1 MPENQESSNT
11 PRQKARRLFS
21 DARDKARQWLGSL
34 IEPEEEGGETKGFS
48 RAARL
53 FLWLCVSLCVLFLIW
68 SAVGKLDIVSTA
80 QGRVIPST
88 KVKSVQHLEG
98 GIVSEILVKEGDRVS
113 PGQKLVV
120 LEETAQGSSV
130 EELEVRINSL
140 AAEAARLE
148 AEAQGLDEPVFPEDL
163 VLHHPEIVDEATELF
178 NARRTRLEND
188 LAVERENVIQR
199 EQDISEIKA
208 RLRNA
213 KKSLKLVREQIKISE
228 ELLKDNLTTKYK
240 HLSFQ
245 REESQLKGKVEQ
257 DGAALPRAESSLAES
272 KERLKRVTHSFQED
286 ARKDLK
292 KVNRELEEF
301 TQRLRKFK
309 DTLKRTVIRS
319 PVHGVVKTLHIVT
332 IGGVVKPG
340 MDIVEVVP
348 LSDRLVVEAHLPIQD
363 IGYVQV
369 GQKAKVTLASQD
381 AGRFG
386 KLDGLVVQ
394 VSPDTFTTPD
404 GRTFYSVR
412 IETEEDSFVRGNFEY
427 KLIPGMLVTAY
438 IHTGERTVLEYFLSP
453 FLESMDQAM
462 QER

>member
-1 MPENQESSNT
+1 MPENQESNK
-11 PRQKARRLFS
+11 PLKQRLRRFCS
-21 DARDKARQWLGSL
+21 DAPARAKEWLRGL
-34 IEPEEEGGETKGFS
+34 VAPEEEDGENKGFS

-98 GIVSEILVKEGDRVS
+98 GIVREILVKEGDRVR
-113 PGQKLVV
+113 PGQTLVI

-130 EELEVRINSL
+130 EELEIRINSL
-140 AAEAARLE
+140 AAEKARLE

-163 VLHHPEIVDEATELF
+163 VRHHPEIVEQAMELF

-188 LAVERENVIQR
+188 LAMDRENVIQR
-199 EQDISEIKA
+199 EQDVHEITAGLKNA
-208 RLRNA
+208 RQ
-213 KKSLKLVREQIKISE
+213 SLKLVREQIKISE
-228 ELLKDNLTTKYK
+228 ELLQENLTTKYK
-240 HLSFQ
+240 HLSFL
-245 REESQLKGKVEQ
+245 REESELKGKIEQ
-257 DGAALPRAESSLAES
+257 NSAALPRAESSLAES
-272 KERLKRVTHSFQED
+272 REKLKRVTHSFQEN
-286 ARKDLK
+286 AREDLK
-292 KVNRELEEF
+292 KVDRELEEF
-301 TQRLRKFK
+301 TQRLRKFS

-340 MDIVEVVP
+340 MDIVELVP

-381 AGRFG
+381 SGRFG
-386 KLDGLVVQ
+386 KLDGTVVQ

-404 GRTFYSVR
+404 GRTFYTVR
-412 IETEEDSFVRGNFEY
+412 IETPEDSFVRGNFEY

-453 FLESMDQAM
+453 FLDSMDQAM